1 MLTAQYPP
9 FKNDASSLTP
19 QSSLEPL
26 KLIEGF
32 IFIKFMKIINYNLNH
47 L

>member
-19 QSSLEPL
+19 QSLEPP
-26 KLIEGF
+26 KLIFGF
-32 IFIKFMKIINYNLNH
+32 IFIKFMEIINYNLNH